1 MNDCAS
7 QTKCVC
13 VFLFSFLC
21 MFVCARSHDHPSP
34 CLLPSHTCP
43 QRRSR
48 WLPCLP
54 TPLVSCQSRT
64 WRRTARTWRGG
75 NWVSAVRR
83 TKTHEYTHKRKQT
96 CKNVGLQIHGCSWT
110 WFKLVRTQLANTSRV
125 TLRDIWTEHTG
136 AHTHSHTQ
144 WRVPQCEQQTALL
157 ICQGS
162 FNNKLL
168 SRFITINQ

>member
-13 VFLFSFLC
+13 VCLFSFLC
-21 MFVCARSHDHPSP
+21 MFVCARSHDHPS
-34 CLLPSHTCP
+34 CSLLPSHTCP

-83 TKTHEYTHKRKQT
+83 TKTHEHTHTLANQHANTLVYKFMD
-96 CKNVGLQIHGCSWT
+96 VHGLD
-110 WFKLVRTQLANTSRV
+110 FELVHTQLANTSRV

-136 AHTHSHTQ
+136 ACTHTHTHSDVSLNVSSKQ
-144 WRVPQCEQQTALL
+144 PC
-157 ICQGS
+157 
-162 FNNKLL
+162 
-168 SRFITINQ
+168 